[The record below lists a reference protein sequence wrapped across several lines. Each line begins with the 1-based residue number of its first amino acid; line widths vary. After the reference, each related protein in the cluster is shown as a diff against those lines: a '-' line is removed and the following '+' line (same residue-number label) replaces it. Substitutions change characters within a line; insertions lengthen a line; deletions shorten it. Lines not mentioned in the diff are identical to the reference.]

1 MERKVVLITGGAM
14 GQGKSHALKFAE
26 NGFDV
31 VLADMQDPEGET
43 FKQTVAEIEA
53 AGAKA
58 LAVRA
63 NITSDE
69 DMQNLFEKAWKTFGR
84 IDVVVANAGVIN
96 FGYTW
101 ELTDAQVQKVIDID
115 LIGTWRTD
123 KYAALYMRKQGFG
136 RIINISSTSG
146 MYGTPKL
153 ATYCMAKWG
162 VRGLTKTLAQ
172 ELKGTGIVVNTVCPT
187 TVKTPMCET
196 DSYVQFINDL
206 TGATGA
212 QFSEFALAES
222 IKVYNEHNAAMRAFS
237 EAAANADITAAERS
251 DVFKSAWFML
261 PEEHTAIVKEL
272 TAELLAGPKSTRTA
286 RVLVSGILAD
296 APGMLKIFDD
306 NGIQIVA
313 DDVANETRQYRTDT
327 PEMTNPVDAL
337 AQKFANMD
345 NCTLLYDKEKKR
357 VDYIIEQAK
366 AHDAKGIIVL
376 MTKFCDP
383 EEFDYVPIKRACEQ
397 AGLLN
402 LNIEVDRQMVNY
414 EQAATMIQAFKEML

>member
-1 MERKVVLITGGAM
+1 MDRKVVLITGGAM

-31 VLADMQDPEGET
+31 VLADMQDPAGEV
-43 FKQTVAEIEA
+43 FQQTVAEIEA
-53 AGAKA
+53 TGAKA

-63 NITSDE
+63 NVCSDD
-69 DMQNLFEKAWKTFGR
+69 DMKALFEQAWQTFGR
-84 IDVVVANAGVIN
+84 LDVVVANAGVIN

-187 TVKTPMCET
+187 KVKTPMCET

-206 TGATGA
+206 TGKN
-212 QFSEFALAES
+212 FANWQEMYEGVPFLD
-222 IKVYNEHNAAMRAFS
+222 V
-237 EAAANADITAAERS
+237 ADIS
-251 DVFKSAWFML
+251 DMVYWLGTSLSAGKF
-261 PEEHTAIVKEL
+261 
-272 TAELLAGPKSTRTA
+272 
-286 RVLVSGILAD
+286 SGRDLGLD
-296 APGMLKIFDD
+296 LG
-306 NGIQIVA
+306 
-313 DDVANETRQYRTDT
+313 
-327 PEMTNPVDAL
+327 
-337 AQKFANMD
+337 
-345 NCTLLYDKEKKR
+345 TL
-357 VDYIIEQAK
+357 Q
-366 AHDAKGIIVL
+366 
-376 MTKFCDP
+376 
-383 EEFDYVPIKRACEQ
+383 Q
-397 AGLLN
+397 
-402 LNIEVDRQMVNY
+402 
-414 EQAATMIQAFKEML
+414 

>member
-1 MERKVVLITGGAM
+1 MDRKVVLITGGAM

-31 VLADMQDPEGET
+31 VLADMQDPEGEV
-43 FKQTVAEIEA
+43 FKQTVAEIKA
-53 AGAKA
+53 TGAKA

-63 NITSDE
+63 HVGTDA
-69 DMQNLFEKAWKTFGR
+69 DMKALVEKAGETFGR
-84 IDVVVANAGVIN
+84 LDVVVANAGVIN

-187 TVKTPMCET
+187 KVKTPMCET

-206 TGATGA
+206 TGKH
-212 QFSEFALAES
+212 FANWQEMYDGVPFLD
-222 IKVYNEHNAAMRAFS
+222 V
-237 EAAANADITAAERS
+237 ADIS
-251 DVFKSAWFML
+251 DMVYWLGTSLSAGKF
-261 PEEHTAIVKEL
+261 
-272 TAELLAGPKSTRTA
+272 
-286 RVLVSGILAD
+286 SGRDLGLD
-296 APGMLKIFDD
+296 LG
-306 NGIQIVA
+306 
-313 DDVANETRQYRTDT
+313 
-327 PEMTNPVDAL
+327 
-337 AQKFANMD
+337 
-345 NCTLLYDKEKKR
+345 TL
-357 VDYIIEQAK
+357 Q
-366 AHDAKGIIVL
+366 
-376 MTKFCDP
+376 
-383 EEFDYVPIKRACEQ
+383 Q
-397 AGLLN
+397 
-402 LNIEVDRQMVNY
+402 
-414 EQAATMIQAFKEML
+414 

>member
-31 VLADMQDPEGET
+31 VLADMQDPEGVT

-69 DMQNLFEKAWKTFGR
+69 DMQNLFEKAWQTFGR

-187 TVKTPMCET
+187 KVTTPMCET
-196 DSYVQFINDL
+196 VSYVQYINVL
-206 TGATGA
+206 SRKT
-212 QFSEFALAES
+212 FAFWQEMYVGVPFLE
-222 IKVYNEHNAAMRAFS
+222 V
-237 EAAANADITAAERS
+237 ADISDMVYWLGTSRAAGK
-251 DVFKSAWFML
+251 F
-261 PEEHTAIVKEL
+261 
-272 TAELLAGPKSTRTA
+272 
-286 RVLVSGILAD
+286 SGRDLGLD
-296 APGMLKIFDD
+296 LG
-306 NGIQIVA
+306 
-313 DDVANETRQYRTDT
+313 
-327 PEMTNPVDAL
+327 
-337 AQKFANMD
+337 
-345 NCTLLYDKEKKR
+345 TL
-357 VDYIIEQAK
+357 Q
-366 AHDAKGIIVL
+366 
-376 MTKFCDP
+376 
-383 EEFDYVPIKRACEQ
+383 Q
-397 AGLLN
+397 
-402 LNIEVDRQMVNY
+402 
-414 EQAATMIQAFKEML
+414 

>member
-31 VLADMQDPEGET
+31 VLADMQDTEGET

-172 ELKGTGIVVNTVCPT
+172 ELKGTGIVVNTVCPIK
-187 TVKTPMCET
+187 VKTPMCET

-206 TGATGA
+206 TGKN
-212 QFSEFALAES
+212 FANWQEMYDGVPFLE
-222 IKVYNEHNAAMRAFS
+222 V
-237 EAAANADITAAERS
+237 ADISDMVYWLGNTRAAE
-251 DVFKSAWFML
+251 F
-261 PEEHTAIVKEL
+261 
-272 TAELLAGPKSTRTA
+272 
-286 RVLVSGILAD
+286 SGRDLGLD
-296 APGMLKIFDD
+296 LG
-306 NGIQIVA
+306 
-313 DDVANETRQYRTDT
+313 
-327 PEMTNPVDAL
+327 
-337 AQKFANMD
+337 
-345 NCTLLYDKEKKR
+345 TL
-357 VDYIIEQAK
+357 Q
-366 AHDAKGIIVL
+366 
-376 MTKFCDP
+376 
-383 EEFDYVPIKRACEQ
+383 Q
-397 AGLLN
+397 
-402 LNIEVDRQMVNY
+402 
-414 EQAATMIQAFKEML
+414 

>member
-1 MERKVVLITGGAM
+1 MNRKVVLITGGAM

-31 VLADMQDPEGET
+31 VLADMQDPAGEV
-43 FKQTVAEIEA
+43 FQQTVAEIEA
-53 AGAKA
+53 TGAKA

-63 NITSDE
+63 NVCSDD
-69 DMQNLFEKAWKTFGR
+69 DMKALFEQAWQTFGR
-84 IDVVVANAGVIN
+84 LDVVVANAGVIN

-187 TVKTPMCET
+187 KVKTPMCET

-206 TGATGA
+206 TGKN
-212 QFSEFALAES
+212 FANWQEMYDGVPFLD
-222 IKVYNEHNAAMRAFS
+222 V
-237 EAAANADITAAERS
+237 ADIS
-251 DVFKSAWFML
+251 DMVYWLGTSLSAGKF
-261 PEEHTAIVKEL
+261 
-272 TAELLAGPKSTRTA
+272 
-286 RVLVSGILAD
+286 SGRDLGLD
-296 APGMLKIFDD
+296 LG
-306 NGIQIVA
+306 
-313 DDVANETRQYRTDT
+313 
-327 PEMTNPVDAL
+327 
-337 AQKFANMD
+337 
-345 NCTLLYDKEKKR
+345 TL
-357 VDYIIEQAK
+357 Q
-366 AHDAKGIIVL
+366 
-376 MTKFCDP
+376 
-383 EEFDYVPIKRACEQ
+383 Q
-397 AGLLN
+397 
-402 LNIEVDRQMVNY
+402 
-414 EQAATMIQAFKEML
+414 